1 MNTLCLPAKQLF
13 SYELTGKFKAPSAE
27 WKHQSFPLTNYELI
41 VMTEGI
47 LYLNYS
53 NEKFVVKNGEYLLL
67 PPSPSWRQGF
77 KPSYCAF
84 YWLHFSTQPGEL
96 PFILAPDTV
105 LPPPTRENYFT
116 IPQTGQIPKPEKV
129 VILMKQLQDIVRSEY
144 PSIALDAMSTSIL
157 TELYGQLTLVLPV
170 ENYSENQKQIYLD
183 IMDYIKTNISRN
195 IKITEIAAAFGYN
208 EKYISHR
215 FAQICGIPLKQYILK
230 TKMDTASFMLIDTNE
245 PITEIAKAV
254 GFSDSHNFSRTYK
267 KLTGLSPSEYRNTFS
282 KRLLFHV

>member
-1 MNTLCLPAKQLF
+1 MLSKTANTCFCRPALPGGRA
-13 SYELTGKFKAPSAE
+13 SN
-27 WKHQSFPLTNYELI
+27 PLTVRSTGFIFPRSQANYHSFLHQI
-41 VMTEGI
+41 
-47 LYLNYS
+47 
-53 NEKFVVKNGEYLLL
+53 
-67 PPSPSWRQGF
+67 P
-77 KPSYCAF
+77 F
-84 YWLHFSTQPGEL
+84 YH
-96 PFILAPDTV
+96 
-105 LPPPTRENYFT
+105 PPTRENYFT
-116 IPQTGQIPKPEKV
+116 IPQTGPIPKPEKV

-282 KRLLFHV
+282 KRMLFHV

>member
-1 MNTLCLPAKQLF
+1 MPRI
-13 SYELTGKFKAPSAE
+13 P
-27 WKHQSFPLTNYELI
+27 
-41 VMTEGI
+41 
-47 LYLNYS
+47 
-53 NEKFVVKNGEYLLL
+53 
-67 PPSPSWRQGF
+67 
-77 KPSYCAF
+77 F
-84 YWLHFSTQPGEL
+84 Y
-96 PFILAPDTV
+96 
-105 LPPPTRENYFT
+105 PPPTRENYFA
-116 IPQTGQIPKPEKV
+116 IPQTGPIPKPEKV

>member
-13 SYELTGKFKAPSAE
+13 GYALTGKFKAPSAD

-47 LYLNYS
+47 LYLDYNH
-53 NEKFVVKNGEYLLL
+53 EHFVVKNGEYLLL
-67 PPSPSWRQGF
+67 PPSPAWRQGF
-77 KPSYCAF
+77 KPAYCAF
-84 YWLHFSTQPGEL
+84 YWLHFTTQQGSL
-96 PFILAPDTV
+96 PLTFTPDTV
-105 LPPPTRENYFT
+105 LPPPDSYFT
-116 IPQTGQIPKPEKV
+116 LPQTGIIPKPEKV
-129 VILMKQLQDIVRSEY
+129 VILMKQLQDIVKNKY
-144 PSIALDAMSTSIL
+144 PSMALDAMSTSIL
-157 TELYGQLTLVLPV
+157 TELYGQLTVVHPV

>member
-13 SYELTGKFKAPSAE
+13 GYALTGKFKAPSAD

-47 LYLNYS
+47 LYLDYNH
-53 NEKFVVKNGEYLLL
+53 EHFVVKNGEYLLL
-67 PPSPSWRQGF
+67 PPSPAWRQGF
-77 KPSYCAF
+77 KPAYCAF
-84 YWLHFSTQPGEL
+84 YWLHFTTQQGSL
-96 PFILAPDTV
+96 PLTFTPDTV
-105 LPPPTRENYFT
+105 LPPPDSYFT
-116 IPQTGQIPKPEKV
+116 LPQTGIIPKPEKV
-129 VILMKQLQDIVRSEY
+129 VILMKQLQDIVKNKY
-144 PSIALDAMSTSIL
+144 PSMALDAMSTSIL
-157 TELYGQLTLVLPV
+157 TELYGQLTVVHPV
-170 ENYSENQKQIYLD
+170 ENYSENQKQIYFD

-195 IKITEIAAAFGYN
+195 IKISEIAATFGYN

-230 TKMDTASFMLIDTNE
+230 TKMDTASFMLTDTNR
-245 PITEIAKAV
+245 PITEIAKEV
-254 GFSDSHNFSRTYK
+254 GFGDSHNFSRTYK